1 MLKQYHI
8 LNGDCLF
15 KIFPK
20 NLQGEIIIWRE
31 ALIDGPVSRDN
42 FFQNRERFISENYS
56 AEGNYSEMVLKE
68 FEKISNISENEKV
81 FLWFEED
88 AFCQVN
94 LWFLLAE
101 IQHHTK
107 NFCRVLPDFS
117 AGIFDGFSNSNGSEL
132 EKLFSKAVSAEEN
145 DLKVALELWKSF
157 QAENLSELEKLSSC
171 TSAFFPN
178 LKLSVQSVLEIK
190 TGKISEIIREIANET
205 HWNFDQSFRIFSKK
219 CPQYGLG
226 DLQFKT
232 FFDKIRP

>member
-42 FFQNRERFISENYS
+42 FFQDRERFISENYS

-101 IQHHTK
+101 IQH
-107 NFCRVLPDFS
+107 
-117 AGIFDGFSNSNGSEL
+117 
-132 EKLFSKAVSAEEN
+132 
-145 DLKVALELWKSF
+145 
-157 QAENLSELEKLSSC
+157 
-171 TSAFFPN
+171 
-178 LKLSVQSVLEIK
+178 
-190 TGKISEIIREIANET
+190 REIADHT
-205 HWNFDQSFRIFSKK
+205 HWNFDQTFRIFSKK
-219 CPQYGLG
+219 FPQYGLG